1 MFALFAPIW
10 TGEKKKTK
18 NKIKIPPCITLQ
30 KQSGEDW

>member
-10 TGEKKKTK
+10 TGKKKK
-18 NKIKIPPCITLQ
+18 KKIKIPPCITLQ

>member
-10 TGEKKKTK
+10 TGKKKKK